1 MTPDDKRRDPRFQP
15 KAGTH
20 IVYVEGSASIRDL
33 SESGMYVLD
42 PEPLS
47 DGSTVKFALRLGTID
62 IPMEGIV
69 SRSVAGQ
76 GMVIQFTDI
85 SREAKRRL
93 RIHLA
98 ELGPSS
104 QEPKKS

>member
-1 MTPDDKRRDPRFQP
+1 MVSSDKRRSPRYKP

-20 IVYVEGSASIRDL
+20 ILYVEGSAAIKDL
-33 SESGMYVLD
+33 SEHGMYVLD
-42 PEPLS
+42 AEPLS
-47 DGSTVKFALRLGTID
+47 EGSKVKFTFRLGAVD

-69 SRSVAGQ
+69 TRSVEGH
-76 GMVIQFTDI
+76 GMVIEFTEI

-104 QEPKKS
+104 

>member
-1 MTPDDKRRDPRFQP
+1 MTGEEKRKSPRFQA

-20 IVYVEGSASIRDL
+20 IVYVEGSAAIRDL
-33 SESGMYVLD
+33 SENGMYVLD

-47 DGSTVKFALRLGTID
+47 EGSAIKFALRLGTFD
-62 IPMEGIV
+62 IPIEGIV
-69 SRSVAGQ
+69 SRSVEGH
-76 GMVIQFTDI
+76 GMVIQFTEMT
-85 SREAKRRL
+85 REARRRL
-93 RIHLA
+93 RIHLS

>member
-1 MTPDDKRRDPRFQP
+1 MAGDEKRKAPRFKP

-20 IVYVEGSASIRDL
+20 IIFVEGSAAMRDL

-42 PEPLS
+42 PEPLP
-47 DGSTVKFALRLGTID
+47 DGSKIKFALRLGTLD

-69 SRSVAGQ
+69 SRSVHGQ
-76 GMVIQFTDI
+76 GMVIQFTEM

-93 RIHLA
+93 RIHLS

-104 QEPKKS
+104 QEPKKT

>member
-1 MTPDDKRRDPRFQP
+1 MAGDEKRKSPRFKP
-15 KAGTH
+15 KDGTH

-33 SESGMYVLD
+33 SENGMYVLD

-47 DGSTVKFALRLGTID
+47 EGTAIKFALRLGAFD
-62 IPMEGIV
+62 IPIEGIV
-69 SRSVAGQ
+69 SRSVAGH
-76 GMVIQFTDI
+76 GMVIQFTEM

-93 RIHLA
+93 RIHLS

-104 QEPKKS
+104 

>member
-1 MTPDDKRRDPRFQP
+1 MAQDNKRSSPRFKP

-20 IVYVEGSASIRDL
+20 ILYVEGSAAIKDL
-33 SESGMYVLD
+33 SETGMYVLD
-42 PEPLS
+42 PEPLP
-47 DGSTVKFALRLGTID
+47 DGTKVKFTFRLGTID

-69 SRSVAGQ
+69 SRSVEGL
-76 GMVIQFTDI
+76 GMVIHFTDM

-93 RIHLA
+93 RIHLS

-104 QEPKKS
+104 